1 MLMGS
6 EIISDS
12 IGGITIQVLVNL
24 LELSVDGAFKRMIHQ
39 NSQALMKHMR

>member
-12 IGGITIQVLVNL
+12 TSGGITVQVLVNL
-24 LELSVDGAFKRMIHQ
+24 LELSVDGAFKRMIHLAKI
-39 NSQALMKHMR
+39 NV

>member
-12 IGGITIQVLVNL
+12 SNGITIQVLVNL
-24 LELSVDGAFKRMIHQ
+24 LELSVDGAFQKNDTFGKINVQ
-39 NSQALMKHMR
+39 

>member
-12 IGGITIQVLVNL
+12 SGGITVQVLVNL
-24 LELSVDGAFKRMIHQ
+24 LELSVDGAFKRMIHLAK
-39 NSQALMKHMR
+39 SMSK